1 MDVMDA
7 EEKRSVLLGAIL
19 GALAGVGVAVAW
31 RRWRRQQRMMGSEP
45 IRVGQVV
52 PLASSVFAVIRQ
64 VLELFLSPGR

>member
-1 MDVMDA
+1 MMDA
-7 EEKRSVLLGAIL
+7 EEKRAALLGAIL
-19 GALAGVGVAVAW
+19 GALAGGGVVVAC
-31 RRWRRQQRMMGSEP
+31 RRWRRQRRMRGSEP

>member
-1 MDVMDA
+1 MMDA
-7 EEKRSVLLGAIL
+7 EEKRAALLGAIL

-31 RRWRRQQRMMGSEP
+31 RRWRRQRRLRGSEP
-45 IRVGQVV
+45 IRVRQVV